1 MSSFQ
6 LNFNE
11 DTRILKVSKF
21 QNAAFQNVFRVTS
34 KHNPNSLIHVK
45 TLGEYVKNH
54 CNIVK

>member
-11 DTRILKVSKF
+11 DTRILKLSKF

-34 KHNPNSLIHVK
+34 KHSPNSLIHVK
-45 TLGEYVKNH
+45 TLGEYGKTTT
-54 CNIVK
+54 IL